1 MNQPMNT
8 PAIQL
13 DGVTKS
19 FPGFSLGPLNLTVPR
34 GAIYGLIGPN
44 GSGKSTTLDLL
55 FGMGTPD
62 GGRMSVAGY
71 DAQQQEREM
80 KVRATYVS
88 PDTQFNVWGTVG
100 RAIAFVQGFYPNW
113 DSALCDRL
121 LDLFR
126 LGRAEKI
133 ALLSFGAR
141 TKLNLLL
148 ALCPQPEVIVLD
160 EPTTGLDPEAR
171 KFLFEELLRFVA
183 DENRTVLIS
192 SHQLSDLE
200 RFADHIGVLS
210 QGRLICQ
217 GQTAEFVQRYQLL
230 EYELDPQF
238 PVPEMPGFVPR
249 KASSSLH
256 QAMVDVVMHPASTL
270 EARGLKIHS
279 QTELPL
285 EEIFIALTS
294 TRKEL

>member
-1 MNQPMNT
+1 MNT

-13 DGVTKS
+13 EGVTKS

-55 FGMGTPD
+55 FGMGRPD
-62 GGRMSVAGY
+62 GGNMFVAGY
-71 DAQQQEREM
+71 DAQSQEREM
-80 KVRATYVS
+80 KLRATYVS
-88 PDTQFNVWGTVG
+88 PDTQFTVWGTVG
-100 RAIAFVQGFYPNW
+100 KAIAFVQGFYPNW
-113 DSALCDRL
+113 DSAMCDRL
-121 LDLFR
+121 LELFR
-126 LGRAEKI
+126 LGKAEKI

-141 TKLNLLL
+141 TKLSLLL

-200 RFADHIGVLS
+200 RFADHLGVLS

-217 GQTAEFVQRYQLL
+217 GQTADFAQRYQLV
-230 EYELDPQF
+230 EYEMDSLQAL
-238 PVPEMPGFVPR
+238 PEMPGFIPR
-249 KASSSLH
+249 KASGGLH
-256 QAMVDVVMHPASTL
+256 QAVVDLVVHPANTL
-270 EARGLKIHS
+270 ETRGLKIHS
-279 QTELPL
+279 QTKLPL

>member
-1 MNQPMNT
+1 MNT

-13 DGVTKS
+13 QGVTKS
-19 FPGFSLGPLNLTVPR
+19 FPGFSLGPVNLTVPR

-55 FGMGTPD
+55 FGMGLPD
-62 GGRMSVAGY
+62 GGSMSVAGY
-71 DAQQQEREM
+71 DALRQEREM
-80 KVRATYVS
+80 KLRATYVS
-88 PDTQFNVWGTVG
+88 PDTQFTVWGTVG
-100 RAIAFVQGFYPNW
+100 KAIAFVQGFYPHW
-113 DSALCDRL
+113 DTGMCERL

-126 LGRAEKI
+126 LGRSEKI

-141 TKLNLLL
+141 TKLSLLL

-200 RFADHIGVLS
+200 RFADHIGILS
-210 QGRLICQ
+210 QGTLICE
-217 GQTAEFVQRYQLL
+217 GQTAEFVQRYQLVEYSL
-230 EYELDPQF
+230 EDHFAIPN
-238 PVPEMPGFVPR
+238 MPGFMGR
-249 KASSSLH
+249 KSHSSLQ
-256 QAMVDVVMHPASTL
+256 QAVVDLAMHPVSTL
-270 EARGLKIHS
+270 QARGLTIHS

-285 EEIFIALTS
+285 EDIFIALTS
-294 TRKEL
+294 TRKETSSC